1 VYDAVHPEDP
11 MKRSPVRTA
20 LAAGAL
26 AFGLSACAAFTDAGR
41 EAAGATNAMAQPAPQ
56 STAPAQAAGPLIANA
71 RQLTFDGLRA
81 GEGYFSADGSQMIFQ
96 SEREADNPFYQ
107 MYLMDLESG
116 DVRRV
121 SPGYGKT
128 TCGWI
133 SPDKKRVIFA
143 STQDD
148 PEARKKMADEIAFRK
163 SGQTRRYA
171 WDYDATY
178 DIQEF
183 DLATA
188 KYVNLTHTLG
198 YDAEG
203 AYSPDGKRIVFSSNR
218 AAYGRQLTEKEK
230 AQLELDPSYFL
241 DVYVMNADGSNVRRL
256 TDVPGYD
263 GGTFWSPD
271 GKRIIWRRFSEDGAR
286 AEVYT
291 MNPDGSDQ
299 QKITAMGAMSWAPI
313 FHPSGD
319 YIIFSTNI
327 LGFDNFELY
336 LVDASGKREPVR
348 VTERA
353 GFDGLP
359 MFHPDGKR
367 IAWTSNATATNIS
380 QIFIGDWNDAEAR
393 RLLGLDAK
401 GARLANFTPQAAAN
415 ANAAISEADLRRHVE
430 ALASPEMEGRLT
442 GAPGGE
448 RAANYVAA
456 AFKASGLQPA
466 GDAGAYLQGF
476 EFTAGVSLGKDNAL
490 TATIGGSRLDLKADV
505 DWRPLSFSRTGAAAP
520 ADVVFAGYGITAPK
534 DGANGE
540 YDSYAHLD
548 VEGKWV
554 LVYRGLPNNVESK
567 TRVHLSRFSDMRYKA
582 ATARANKA
590 AGIIFAPQPG
600 VAADELPRLSY
611 ESGSGA
617 SALPV
622 VAVNRK
628 TADAMLARANTNVAN
643 LARQLDAGDMV
654 AGIPLNGVKVS
665 ANVALAYEKRTG
677 HNVIGRLNLGGPAS
691 APALVIGAHLD
702 HLGRGEASGSLA
714 RGDERGQI
722 HYGAD
727 DNASGVAGLLEIAE
741 YFAAEHKAG
750 RLTGVR
756 DVVFAAWEGEELGL
770 LGSQHFVEA
779 AKKTAGK
786 DTLGSAFSAYLNMD
800 MIGRLK
806 DALILQGVGS
816 SSVWKREIEQRNAVV
831 GLPIT
836 VIADTYLPTDATSF
850 YIAGVPILA
859 AFTGSH
865 EEYHSPRD
873 TPDLINYKGLYDV
886 ARLMSLIAASQ
897 VKAATPPD
905 YIKVEQTQTQGRVGN
920 VFVGTIPDYA
930 SEGIKGVK
938 ISGVVQGGPAAKA
951 GLQGGDVIVGL
962 GGAKLENIYDYMQ
975 AMNGLKV
982 GQETDIVVERGGKQ
996 LSLKLTP
1003 AVRE

>member
-1 VYDAVHPEDP
+1 
-11 MKRSPVRTA
+11 MKRSSVRTA
-20 LAAGAL
+20 LAAGIVAIG
-26 AFGLSACAAFTDAGR
+26 FSACAGVASPDQQAP
-41 EAAGATNAMAQPAPQ
+41 GATAGSAPQ
-56 STAPAQAAGPLIANA
+56 STAPQSSAPAQSAGQLISNA
-71 RQLTFDGLRA
+71 RQLTFEGLRA
-81 GEGYFSADGSQMIFQ
+81 GEGYFSGDGTQMIFQ
-96 SEREADNPFYQ
+96 SERDAENPFYQ
-107 MYLMDLESG
+107 MYLMDLSSG

-121 SPGYGKT
+121 SPGWGKT

-133 SPDKKRVIFA
+133 SPDKTKVIFA

-148 PEARKKMADEIAFRK
+148 PEAKKKQADEIAFRK
-163 SGQTRRYA
+163 SGQTRRYS

-178 DIQEF
+178 DIQQF
-183 DLATA
+183 DLATG
-188 KYVNLTHTLG
+188 KYVNLTKTLG

-203 AYSPDGKRIVFSSNR
+203 AYSPDGKRIVFASNR
-218 AAYGRQLTEKEK
+218 NAYNRTLNAAEKK
-230 AQLELDPSYFL
+230 QLEMDPSYFM
-241 DVYVMNADGSNVRRL
+241 DVYIMNADGSGVKQLTNVN
-256 TDVPGYD
+256 GYD
-263 GGTFWSPD
+263 GGTFFSPD
-271 GKRIIWRRFSEDGAR
+271 GAKIIWRRFSEDGAR
-286 AEVYT
+286 AEVFV
-291 MNPDGSDQ
+291 MNADGTNQ
-299 QKITAMGAMSWAPI
+299 TKITNMGAMSWAPI

-319 YIIFSTNI
+319 YIIYATNI

-336 LVDASGKREPVR
+336 MIDAAGKREPVR
-348 VTERA
+348 VTERK

-359 MFHPDGKR
+359 MFNPDGKH
-367 IAWTSNATATNIS
+367 IAWTSNLTGANIS
-380 QIFIGDWNDAEAR
+380 QIFTADWNDAEAR

-401 GARLANFTPQAAAN
+401 GALLANYKPQAAA
-415 ANAAISEADLRRHVE
+415 AVTTSAISEADLRRHVE
-430 ALASPEMEGRLT
+430 TLASDAYEGRLT
-442 GAPGGE
+442 GTPGGE
-448 RAANYVAA
+448 KAADYVAA
-456 AFKASGLQPA
+456 AFKATGLQPA
-466 GDAGAYLQGF
+466 GDAGDFRQAF
-476 EFTAGVSLGKDNAL
+476 EFTAGVSLGADNKL
-490 TATIGGSRLDLKADV
+490 TATVAGKPLDLKSDA

-520 ADVVFAGYGITAPK
+520 ADVVFAGYGILAPK
-534 DGANGE
+534 DGDNAE

-554 LVYRGLPNNVESK
+554 MVYRGLPNNVESK
-567 TRVHLSRFSDMRYKA
+567 TRVHLSRYSDMRYKA

-600 VAADELPRLSY
+600 VAADELPKLSY

-622 VAVNRK
+622 VAVNKK
-628 TADAMLARANTNVAN
+628 TADALLARANTNIAT
-643 LARQLDAGDMV
+643 LAKNLDAGDMV
-654 AGIPLNGVKVS
+654 AGLPLNGVKVS
-665 ANVALAYEKRTG
+665 ANVALAYQKRTG

-702 HLGRGEASGSLA
+702 HLGHGEASGSLA
-714 RGDERGQI
+714 RGDERGRI
-722 HYGAD
+722 HHGAD

-750 RLTGVR
+750 RLNGVR

-779 AKKTAGK
+779 AKKAANK
-786 DTLGSAFSAYLNMD
+786 DTLGGVYSAYLNMD

-806 DALILQGVGS
+806 DQLVLQGVGS

-836 VIADTYLPTDATSF
+836 TVADTYLPTDATSF

-873 TPDLINYKGLYDV
+873 TADLINYKGLYDV
-886 ARLMSLIAASQ
+886 ARLVSLIATSQ
-897 VKAATPPD
+897 VKSATAPD
-905 YIKVEQTQTQGRVGN
+905 YIKVEQMQTQGRVGN

-930 SEGIKGVK
+930 SENVKGVK

-962 GGAKLENIYDYMQ
+962 GGAELTNIYDYMQ

-982 GQETDIVVERGGKQ
+982 GQQTDIVVERAGKKMT
-996 LSLKLTP
+996 LKLTP
-1003 AVRE
+1003 SVRE

>member
-1 VYDAVHPEDP
+1 
-11 MKRSPVRTA
+11 MKPSFIRRL
-20 LAAGAL
+20 LAASAIAL
-26 AFGLSACAAFTDAGR
+26 GLSACAAVSTADQQAPAVAATDQ
-41 EAAGATNAMAQPAPQ
+41 AAPQPA
-56 STAPAQAAGPLIANA
+56 APVQPRGPLISNV
-71 RQLTFDGLRA
+71 RQLTFEGLRA
-81 GEGYFSADGSQMIFQ
+81 GEGYFSADGTQMIFQ

-171 WDYDATY
+171 WDYDPTY
-178 DIQEF
+178 EIQEF

-188 KYVNLTHTLG
+188 RYRNLTNTVG

-203 AYSPDGKRIVFSSNR
+203 AYSPDGRQIVFSSNR
-218 AAYGRQLTEKEK
+218 AVYNRTLTEAEK
-230 AQLELDPSYFL
+230 KQLELDPSYFL
-241 DVYVMNADGSNVRRL
+241 DVYVMNADGSDVRRL
-256 TDVPGYD
+256 TDAPGYD

-291 MNPDGSDQ
+291 MNADGSDQ
-299 QKITAMGAMSWAPI
+299 RKITSIGAMSWAPI

-336 LVDASGKREPVR
+336 MIDAAGKREPVR
-348 VTERA
+348 VTDRK

-359 MFHPDGKR
+359 MFHPDGR
-367 IAWTSNATATNIS
+367 RLAWTSNATSNNIS
-380 QIFIGDWNDAEAR
+380 QIFTAEWNDAEAR

-401 GARLANFTPQAAAN
+401 GALLLNHAPQTSGANT
-415 ANAAISEADLRRHVE
+415 NAAISEADLRRHVE

-448 RAANYVAA
+448 RAAQYVADA
-456 AFKASGLQPA
+456 YKAVGLEPA
-466 GDAGAYLQGF
+466 GDAGAYLQAF

-490 TATIGGSRLDLKADV
+490 TATVGGSKLDLKADV
-505 DWRPLSFSRTGAAAP
+505 DWRPLSFSRTGAAQS
-520 ADVVFAGYGITAPK
+520 ADVVFAGYGVTAPS
-534 DGANGE
+534 DGDNAE

-554 LVYRGLPNNVESK
+554 LVYRGLPNNADSR
-567 TRVHLSRFSDMRYKA
+567 TRIHLSRFSDMRYKA
-582 ATARANKA
+582 STARANKA
-590 AGIIFAPQPG
+590 AGIIFAPPPG
-600 VAADELPRLSY
+600 IDSEDLPKLSY

-617 SALPV
+617 SSLPV
-622 VAVNRK
+622 VAVGRK
-628 TADAMLARANTNVAN
+628 AAEAMLARANTD
-643 LARQLDAGDMV
+643 LARLAARLDAGEMV
-654 AGIPLNGVKVS
+654 AGIPLNGVKVAATIS
-665 ANVALAYEKRTG
+665 LAYERRQG
-677 HNVIGRLNLGGPAS
+677 FNVIGRMDLNGPAD

-714 RGDERGQI
+714 RGDERGEI
-722 HYGAD
+722 HHGAD
-727 DNASGVAGLLEIAE
+727 DNASGVAALLEIAQ
-741 YFAAEHKAG
+741 YFAAERAAG

-756 DVVFAAWEGEELGL
+756 DIIFAAWEGEELGL
-770 LGSQHFVEA
+770 LGSQYFVEA
-779 AKKTAGK
+779 ARKKAG
-786 DTLGSAFSAYLNMD
+786 GQNVAGVYSAYLNMD

-806 DALILQGVGS
+806 DALVLQGVGS
-816 SSVWKREIEQRNAVV
+816 SSAWTREIEQRNAVV
-831 GLPIT
+831 GLPVTT
-836 VIADTYLPTDATSF
+836 VSDTYLPTDATSF
-850 YIAGVPILA
+850 YLAGVPILA

-873 TPDLINYKGLYDV
+873 TPDLLNYQGLYDIT
-886 ARLMSLIAASQ
+886 RLMSLIARSQ
-897 VKAATPPD
+897 AQAATPPD
-905 YIKVEQTQTQGRVGN
+905 YIKVENTQSQGRVGN
-920 VFVGTIPDYA
+920 VFLGTIPDYA
-930 SEGIKGVK
+930 SEDVKGVK
-938 ISGVVQGGPAAKA
+938 ISGVIQGGPAAKA

-962 GGAKLENIYDYMQ
+962 GGARLENIYDYMQ
-975 AMNGLKV
+975 AMNGLKL
-982 GQETDIVVERGGKQ
+982 GQETSIVVQRNGKE
-996 LSLKLTP
+996 LSLRLTP
-1003 AVRE
+1003 TVRE

>member
-1 VYDAVHPEDP
+1 
-11 MKRSPVRTA
+11 MKRSSVCTA
-20 LAAGAL
+20 LAAGAVAL
-26 AFGLSACAAFTDAGR
+26 GLSAFAAAQAQQQAT
-41 EAAGATNAMAQPAPQ
+41 GASAD
-56 STAPAQAAGPLIANA
+56 APAQALIANA
-71 RQLTFDGLRA
+71 RQMTFEGLRA

-171 WDYDATY
+171 WDYDPTY
-178 DIQEF
+178 EIQEF
-183 DLATA
+183 DLATG
-188 KYVNLTHTLG
+188 KYRNLTNKLG

-203 AYSPDGKRIVFSSNR
+203 AYSPDGKQIVFSSNR
-218 AAYGRQLTEKEK
+218 NIYARTPTEAEK
-230 AQLELDPSYFL
+230 KQLELDPAYFL

-256 TDVPGYD
+256 TNVPGYD

-291 MNPDGSDQ
+291 MNADGSDQ
-299 QKITAMGAMSWAPI
+299 RKITNIGAMSWAPI

-319 YIIFSTNI
+319 YIIFSTNV
-327 LGFDNFELY
+327 LGFANFELY
-336 LVDASGKREPVR
+336 LVDAAGKRDAVR
-348 VTERA
+348 VTTRE

-367 IAWTSNATATNIS
+367 IAWTSNNTSNKTS
-380 QIFIGDWNDAEAR
+380 QIFMGEWNDAEAR
-393 RLLGLDAK
+393 RLLGLDSK
-401 GARLANFTPQAAAN
+401 GALLTNFKPQSAAN

-430 ALASPEMEGRLT
+430 TLASDDMEGRLT
-442 GAPGGE
+442 GTPGGK
-448 RAANYVAA
+448 RAAEYVAA
-456 AFKASGLQPA
+456 AYKAYGLQPA
-466 GDAGAYLQGF
+466 GDAGTFMQSF

-490 TATIGGSRLDLKADV
+490 NATVNGRALNLKSDA
-505 DWRPLSFSRTGAAAP
+505 DWRPLSFSRTGVAAP
-520 ADVVFAGYGITAPK
+520 ADVVFAGYGLTAPK
-534 DGANGE
+534 DGDNGE

-554 LVYRGLPNNVESK
+554 LVYRGLPNNVDSK
-567 TRVHLSRFSDMRYKA
+567 TRIHLSRFSDMRYKA

-600 VAADELPRLSY
+600 VASEDLPKLSY

-617 SALPV
+617 SGLPV
-622 VAVNRK
+622 VAVSRK
-628 TADAMLARANTNVAN
+628 AAEAMLARANTDVAK
-643 LARQLDAGDMV
+643 LAARLDAGEMA
-654 AGIPLNGVKVS
+654 AGIPLNGVKVGGNIS
-665 ANVALAYEKRTG
+665 LTYEKRNG
-677 HNVIGRLNLGGPAS
+677 FNVLGRLDLNGPAD
-691 APALVIGAHLD
+691 APSLVIGAHLD

-714 RGDERGQI
+714 RGDERGEI
-722 HYGAD
+722 HHGAD
-727 DNASGVAGLLEIAE
+727 DNASGIAALLEIAE
-741 YFAAEHKAG
+741 YFAAEHAAG
-750 RLTGVR
+750 RLTGVC

-770 LGSQHFVEA
+770 LGSQYFVEA
-779 AKKTAGK
+779 AKKQAGK
-786 DTLGSAFSAYLNMD
+786 DSLAGVYSAYLNMD

-806 DALILQGVGS
+806 DSLVLQGVGS
-816 SSVWKREIEQRNAVV
+816 SSVWTREIEQRNAVV
-831 GLPIT
+831 GLPVTT
-836 VIADTYLPTDATSF
+836 VSDTYLPTDATSF

-873 TPDLINYKGLYDV
+873 TADLINYKGLYDIT
-886 ARLMSLIAASQ
+886 RLVSLIARSQ
-897 VKAATPPD
+897 AQVATPPD
-905 YIKVEQTQTQGRVGN
+905 YIKVEQAQSQGRVGN
-920 VFVGTIPDYA
+920 VFLGTIPDYS
-930 SEGIKGVK
+930 SETVKGVK

-982 GQETDIVVERGGKQ
+982 GQETAIVVDRAGKQ
-996 LSLKLTP
+996 LNLKLTP
-1003 AVRE
+1003 SVRE

>member
-1 VYDAVHPEDP
+1 
-11 MKRSPVRTA
+11 MKPFSARGA
-20 LAAGAL
+20 LAAAAL
-26 AFGLSACAAFTDAGR
+26 ALGLAACAGITDADQQTAGVAN
-41 EAAGATNAMAQPAPQ
+41 AAQSASGSSSPQ
-56 STAPAQAAGPLIANA
+56 SVGPAQAGGPLIANA
-71 RQLTFDGLRA
+71 RQLTFEGLRA

-107 MYLMDLESG
+107 MYLMDMGSG

-133 SPDKKRVIFA
+133 RPDKKRVIFA

-178 DIQEF
+178 DIQEY
-183 DLATA
+183 DLATG
-188 KYVNLTHTLG
+188 KYVNLTKAAG

-203 AYSPDGKRIVFSSNR
+203 AYSPDGKRIVFASNR
-218 AAYGRQLTEKEK
+218 AVYGRTLSEKEK

-271 GKRIIWRRFSEDGAR
+271 GSKIIWRRFSEDGAR

-291 MNPDGSDQ
+291 MNPDGADQ
-299 QKITAMGAMSWAPI
+299 RKITNVGAMSWAPI

-319 YIIFSTNI
+319 YIIFSTNV
-327 LGFDNFELY
+327 LGFANFELY
-336 LVDASGKREPVR
+336 LVDAAGKREPVR
-348 VTERA
+348 VTERE

-359 MFHPDGKR
+359 MFHPDGKH
-367 IAWTSNATATNIS
+367 IAWTSNATSNKTS
-380 QIFIGDWNDAEAR
+380 QIFVGDWNDAEAR

-401 GARLANFTPQAAAN
+401 GALLANFKPQAAATKTE
-415 ANAAISEADLRRHVE
+415 ISESDLRRHVE
-430 ALASPEMEGRLT
+430 ALASDEMEGRLT
-442 GAPGGE
+442 GAPGGK
-448 RAANYVAA
+448 RAAEYVSA

-466 GDAGAYLQGF
+466 GDAGTYMQSF

-490 TATIGGSRLDLKADV
+490 TATIGGRALDLRADA
-505 DWRPLSFSRTGAAAP
+505 DWRPLSFSRTGATQA

-534 DGANGE
+534 DGENAE

-554 LVYRGLPNNVESK
+554 LIYRGLPNNVDSK
-567 TRVHLSRFSDMRYKA
+567 TRIHLSRFSDMRYKA

-600 VAADELPRLSY
+600 VEAEELPKLSY

-617 SALPV
+617 SSLPV
-622 VAVNRK
+622 VAVGRRA
-628 TADAMLARANTNVAN
+628 TDAMLARANTDAGK
-643 LARQLDAGDMV
+643 LAARLDAGEMV
-654 AGIPLNGVKVS
+654 AGIPLNGVKVR
-665 ANVALAYEKRTG
+665 ANISLVYEKRNG
-677 HNVIGRLNLGGPAS
+677 FNVLGRLDLNGPVG

-714 RGDERGQI
+714 RGDERGEI
-722 HYGAD
+722 HHGAD
-727 DNASGVAGLLEIAE
+727 DNASGVAALLEIAE
-741 YFAAEHKAG
+741 YFAAERAAG
-750 RLTGVR
+750 RLQGAR

-770 LGSQHFVEA
+770 LGSSHFVED
-779 AKKTAGK
+779 AKKQAGK
-786 DTLGSAFSAYLNMD
+786 ETLESAYSAYLNMD
-800 MIGRLK
+800 MVGRLK
-806 DALILQGVGS
+806 EALILQGVGS
-816 SSVWKREIEQRNAVV
+816 SSIWTREIEQRNAVV
-831 GLPIT
+831 GLAVTTIS
-836 VIADTYLPTDATSF
+836 DTYLPTDATSF

-873 TPDLINYKGLYDV
+873 TADLINYKGLHDI
-886 ARLMSLIAASQ
+886 ARLMSLIARSQ
-897 VKAATPPD
+897 AQAATPPD
-905 YIKVEQTQTQGRVGN
+905 YIKVENTQPQGRVGN
-920 VFVGTIPDYA
+920 VFLGTIPDYA
-930 SEGIKGVK
+930 TEGVKGVK
-938 ISGVVQGGPAAKA
+938 LSGVVQGGPAAKA
-951 GLQGGDVIVGL
+951 GVQGGDVIVGI
-962 GGAKLENIYDYMQ
+962 GGAALENIYDYMQ

-982 GQETDIVVERGGKQ
+982 GQETEIVVERGGKR
-996 LSLKLTP
+996 LNLKMTP
-1003 AVRE
+1003 TVRE